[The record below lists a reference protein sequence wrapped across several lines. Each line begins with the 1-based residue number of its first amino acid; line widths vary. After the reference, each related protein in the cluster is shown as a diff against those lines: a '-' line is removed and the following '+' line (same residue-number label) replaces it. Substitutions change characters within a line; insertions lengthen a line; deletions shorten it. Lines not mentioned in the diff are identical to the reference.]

1 MVVVEPERV
10 TYVEAAALLG
20 TYISRIQWMVA
31 RGWIVPE
38 AGRRPALPR
47 DQVLAAPE
55 RLQEERTAA
64 AAARAEQQYRAAPT
78 GPPAPPDEV
87 HQWLRIKD
95 AAQLMGVSRQ
105 AVAARA
111 RRGRLPSI
119 VDDGG
124 IRWFRKDHLELVMK
138 ADQAKGRRPATR

>member
-1 MVVVEPERV
+1 MVVVESERV
-10 TYVEAAALLG
+10 TYAEAAVLLG
-20 TYISRIQWMVA
+20 TYVSRIQWMVA
-31 RGWIVPE
+31 RGLIVPE

-47 DQVLAAPE
+47 DQVLTAPE
-55 RLQEERTAA
+55 RLQKERTAA
-64 AAARAEQQYRAAPT
+64 AAARAEQQHRAAPI

-111 RRGRLPSI
+111 RRGRLPSV
-119 VDDGG
+119 VDDG